1 MLIVLSLENKLK
13 AEPVRDDLALP
24 LGSSHAD
31 GTSLG
36 IVVKLLIKSIGNQHM
51 TLGDAILLLR
61 FLQERW
67 IAL

>member
-1 MLIVLSLENKLK
+1 MLIVLSLENTLK
-13 AEPVRDDLALP
+13 AEPARDDLALP
-24 LGSSHAD
+24 LGSSHVD

-51 TLGDAILLLR
+51 TLGEAILLLR
-61 FLQERW
+61 LLQERW